1 MNGAFD
7 AFQKILKQ
15 GGVQGLWKGS
25 VPNVYRAALV
35 NLGDL
40 TTYDSAKRFIIN
52 NVGIPDSHLTHT
64 LSRYVDSLSAT
75 FIIQIYVICISN
87 FNIEKKIFWFFAT
100 ISFF

>member
-15 GGVQGLWKGS
+15 GGVRGLWKGS

-64 LSRYVDSLSAT
+64 LSRFVDSFRT
-75 FIIQIYVICISN
+75 
-87 FNIEKKIFWFFAT
+87 IFGIKMCFKAFLNYLL
-100 ISFF
+100 

>member
-1 MNGAFD
+1 MFD

-15 GGVQGLWKGS
+15 GGFRGLWKGS

-64 LSRYVDSLSAT
+64 LSRFDSM
-75 FIIQIYVICISN
+75 IIFYSLGSVGKVCSI
-87 FNIEKKIFWFFAT
+87 
-100 ISFF
+100 